1 VNNESSYCNSNL
13 IVSDDGCTITLSLRN
28 LLNIWPITLD
38 DDLSLIHPSFN
49 DNNNDNGIYK

>member
-1 VNNESSYCNSNL
+1 MNSESSYCNINLNL

-49 DNNNDNGIYK
+49 DNDNEIYK

>member
-1 VNNESSYCNSNL
+1 M
-13 IVSDDGCTITLSLRN
+13 SDDGCTITLSLRN

-49 DNNNDNGIYK
+49 DNDYY